1 MRDIGIYVHI
11 PFCVKKCDYCDF
23 TSFGNVKEEIIY
35 NYIKE
40 LNNNIKEELTK
51 EKYDVKT
58 VYFGG
63 GTPSYINSNYIVE
76 ILNTIKQNSIINQNA
91 EITIEVNPGTVT
103 KEKLQQYK
111 NVGIN
116 RLSIGLQETHN
127 NLLKSIGRIH
137 SYEDFLSTY
146 NLARKTGF
154 NNINVDLII
163 GLPKQSI
170 QDIKENL
177 EKIINLKP
185 EHISVYSLI
194 LEENTVLYNK
204 YQNGEIE
211 LPSDIQERNMYW
223 YVKNTLENNG
233 FKHYEISNFSRPG
246 LESKHNTDC
255 WKQKEYL
262 GFGLSAHSYI
272 DGKRYSNEMDEKNII
287 YKFKKVI
294 HEEQDTESMQKEYML
309 LGLRMIDGVSIRE
322 FKNKFSDN
330 PIFIFRKELEK
341 LVNEQLLKID
351 GDRIKLTNKGLNL
364 ANIVWEE
371 FI

>member
-1 MRDIGIYVHI
+1 MRKIGIYVHI

-23 TSFGNVKEEIIY
+23 TSYCNVKEEDIY

-40 LNNNIKEELTK
+40 LNNNIKEELSK
-51 EKYDVKT
+51 EKYNIKT

-63 GTPSYINSNYIVE
+63 GTPSYINSNYIIE
-76 ILNTIKQNSIINQNA
+76 ILNTIKQNSIIDKNA

-103 KEKLQQYK
+103 KEKLQQYI
-111 NVGIN
+111 NAGFN

-127 NLLKSIGRIH
+127 NLLKYIGRIH

-146 NLARKTGF
+146 NLARRTGF

-170 QDIKENL
+170 QDIKEDL
-177 EKIINLKP
+177 ERIIILKP

-194 LEENTVLYNK
+194 LEENTVLYNNYK
-204 YQNGEIE
+204 DNKIE
-211 LPSDIQERNMYW
+211 LPSDEQERRMYW

-272 DGKRYSNEMDEKNII
+272 DGKRYSNEINDENKI
-287 YKFKKVI
+287 YKWKKII

-309 LGLRMIDGVSIRE
+309 LGLRMVEGVSIRE
-322 FKNKFSDN
+322 FKNKFGNN
-330 PIFIFRKELEK
+330 PIFVFRKELEK
-341 LVNEQLLKID
+341 LVNEKLLIVN
-351 GDRIKLTNKGLNL
+351 GDRIKLTNKGLDL
-364 ANIVWEE
+364 ANMVWEE